1 MLPNYGRMFQPQ
13 SHSGVNNI
21 RRAISLGFA
30 DDSQHSEGPGK
41 ENVDANPHLTLAMMP
56 VRQPA
61 DKGSIGIA

>member
-21 RRAISLGFA
+21 RSRNLSGFA
-30 DDSQHSEGPGK
+30 DDSQHSEGSGK

-56 VRQPA
+56 MRQPA